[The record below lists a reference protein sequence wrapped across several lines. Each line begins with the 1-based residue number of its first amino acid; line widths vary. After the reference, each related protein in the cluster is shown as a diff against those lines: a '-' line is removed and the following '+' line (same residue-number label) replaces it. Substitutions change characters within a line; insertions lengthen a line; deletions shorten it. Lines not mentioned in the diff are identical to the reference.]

1 MSTIARDEGFNDLK
15 LEPWLVE
22 QCTAMGITKPTP
34 VQRHCIPQILQ
45 GKNCLAI
52 SQTGT
57 GKTLAFALPM
67 LHCLSMDL
75 LSLFGLILTPTREL
89 AIQIYEQIKIIGKP
103 IDAEVCLIIG
113 GKDQVHQGGQISQKP
128 HIFVATPGRLADVMQ
143 SGYDSYFKRIKFLVL
158 DEADSLLSGSFTDQL
173 EVIVNTIPKKRQTL
187 FFSAT
192 MTEMLENGA
201 KNTKN
206 PTFVWKAEN
215 QSTVSELKQ
224 QYVLVR
230 SATVRSAHLI
240 ILINDYQA
248 EHPDNSVI
256 IFTKNCD
263 CCQVVSQALKKLG
276 FENVALNSHMKQR
289 ERATALTIFRS
300 NRTKILVA
308 TDMASRGLDI
318 PMVDLVINYSVP
330 PDPNNYVHRVGRT
343 ARAGRGGLALTLMT
357 PSEINRLMRIEEK
370 IKLKLTEYEVPEK
383 EVLKIALQVDVAFR
397 EAAVN
402 LEYDEYEEKKKIYQ
416 RKRSILTGEDISPS
430 AKKLKRKKNHKNSIK
445 IKPEVA
451 LKDTEST
458 ETNQS
463 DIEEEKKK
471 GKC

>member
-1 MSTIARDEGFNDLK
+1 MSTITRDEGFKDLK

-103 IDAEVCLIIG
+103 IDAEICLIIG

-230 SATVRSAHLI
+230 QFC
-240 ILINDYQA
+240 DYLH
-248 EHPDNSVI
+248 E
-256 IFTKNCD
+256 NCD

-370 IKLKLTEYEVPEK
+370 IKLKLTEYEVQK

-430 AKKLKRKKNHKNSIK
+430 AKKLKKKKRHENSIK

-463 DIEEEKKK
+463 DIQS
-471 GKC
+471 